1 MTTNPDSTRT
11 DASGWPPSRGRGRRF
26 PLRRDPFTP
35 LTTVEWTLLALLG
48 VLMIAF
54 GGVTLMRSAYME
66 RRMTDAGVYFR
77 AGWALRVGLDPYA
90 VRDNNWW
97 TYLYPPPLAIVAMPL
112 ADPPDARH
120 QVAADAIARQAAQHE
135 AQHVSREGEVA
146 PEITAEGLATIRRGF
161 LPYPVSVVIWYAFG
175 VACLLASCHWIALA
189 LERAS
194 ADPRVRALTPAQ
206 RRWWVDRT
214 LPLLVCLPA
223 IGSTLSRG
231 QVNIIMLAA
240 IGAMGLALVP
250 RSRPHNGEG
259 DGATVGP
266 RPIVAGVWLAVAA
279 CVKLFP
285 GYLVVHALATGRWR
299 IALGA
304 LVGTVGL
311 LVVLPAVVLGPE
323 RAAEVNRSFVHA
335 MLLPQL
341 GVESDAPVDKVA
353 ELQSADGNQSF
364 MAILH
369 ATRNLARV
377 VTENRIAPSSTEE
390 SAHLALAAIITLV
403 SAAAIARA
411 HQRARRRAHDVD
423 LAIARVDLL
432 SLGVLATAMLPIS
445 PVCHNHYFALHMPL
459 IAALIARQLDSPP
472 RTGAV
477 RHVDLDPLSWTLIGV
492 YIAASIVPRLPWLEV
507 LRPLGVGMYAG
518 VALWALGI
526 VALVRDGREPR

>member
-1 MTTNPDSTRT
+1 ML
-11 DASGWPPSRGRGRRF
+11 G
-26 PLRRDPFTP
+26 
-35 LTTVEWTLLALLG
+35 AL
-48 VLMIAF
+48 VIAF
-54 GGVTLMRSAYME
+54 GGVTLMRSAFME

-120 QVAADAIARQAAQHE
+120 QVPAEAMARHAAEHAGTPHAD
-135 AQHVSREGEVA
+135 EVA
-146 PEITAEGLATIRRGF
+146 PAVTAEGLAAIRRGY

-250 RSRPHNGEG
+250 RSRPHDAEHDSTN
-259 DGATVGP
+259 GATTNGP
-266 RPIVAGVWLAVAA
+266 RPIIAGVWLAVAA

-304 LVGTVGL
+304 LVGTIGL

-341 GVESDAPVDKVA
+341 GVDTGAPVDKVA

-377 VTENRIAPSSTEE
+377 VTENRIAPSSTEKA
-390 SAHLALAAIITLV
+390 AHLAFAAIVTTV
-403 SAAAIARA
+403 SVVAIARA
-411 HQRARRRAHDVD
+411 HRRARRQTQGAD
-423 LAIARVDLL
+423 LAVARVDLL
-432 SLGVLATAMLPIS
+432 ALGVLATAMLPIS

-459 IAALIARQLDSPP
+459 IAALIARRLDSPP
-472 RTGAV
+472 RIGTV
-477 RHVDLDPLSWTLIGV
+477 RHVDLDPLAWTLIGV
-492 YIAASIVPRLPWLEV
+492 YVAASIVPRLPWLEV

-518 VALWALGI
+518 VALWVVGV
-526 VALVRDGREPR
+526 VALLRDGRERGQARRGREPR